1 MEQMNKKEFI
11 ENATEILKDCGLT
24 EKQADAIA
32 HLTVILE
39 KNKTSSKNCKCT
51 LL

>member
-11 ENATEILKDCGLT
+11 ENATKILKECGLT
-24 EKQADAIA
+24 EKQADAMA
-32 HLTVILE
+32 HLTIILE
-39 KNKTSSKNCKCT
+39 KSKTSSKNCNT